1 MEGVGL
7 EPIAI
12 VGMSCH
18 LPGSIRSPSSLWE
31 ALKSKRSVRTPKV
44 PASRFNID
52 GYLHENLE
60 RPGSFNVPGGYFLD
74 GTPEDF
80 DPTFFNISPIEAM
93 WLDPQQRRMLEVTY
107 ECLESAGLT
116 LDKVAGSNTAVYVG
130 SFTSDFQQMSLK
142 QEDFRHNYAA
152 TGVDTGIISARLANV
167 FDLHGPSFTVNTA
180 CSSSMY
186 AIHNACLA
194 LRARDC
200 TAAIAGGV
208 NLVLTVDQH
217 MNTAKLGVLSPTST
231 CHTFDVSADGYGRAE
246 GAGALYLKR
255 LADAIRD
262 GDPVRGVI
270 RTSAVNSNGKV
281 AGMGITFPSAFGQE
295 SAIRAAYAKS
305 GLDPSLT
312 PYVECHGTGT
322 PVGDPIETRA
332 VARAMNDSRPID
344 QPLIVGAVKANIGHS
359 EAASG
364 IFAVMKAALMT
375 ESGIIPGVSGLKT
388 VNPAIPEEEWN
399 IRVARETD
407 SWPEHSRLRRAG
419 VSSFGY
425 GGTNGHLVV
434 ESVDNLYPL
443 YRHGQQREGAS
454 YSYSGI
460 AASRPYLML
469 LSAHDR
475 TTLEQNISAHAAVA
489 SKYYL
494 PDLAYTLLSHR
505 TKFPVR
511 GFAVTSPSTIEQDFS
526 LSRFTIGTAPS
537 APPELGFIFT
547 GQGAQWP
554 RVGAT
559 AMDCFPYFLNTIRAL
574 DNVLQRL
581 DDHLRP
587 SWSLESV
594 LREPAETSKIGQPE
608 IAQPICTA
616 VQIAIVD
623 LFARWNILPKV
634 TVGHSSGEIA
644 AAYAAGLLSAPEAII
659 TAFLRG
665 YAVSRHA
672 PFGSMLAVGLG
683 AEEAASYI
691 SSPDVVVACQ
701 NSPRSTTLSGTQE
714 AIASMRERLQAE
726 GIFARELNTGK
737 AYHSPQMV
745 NVANAYDELLDHAL
759 ARQDSFTWRH
769 PRSAWFSSVTGKE
782 FTGDSIP
789 LTYWSDNLRN
799 RVLFDEA
806 VMALASNSM
815 LSKVKVMV
823 EVGPH
828 SALAG
833 PFKQICQGQGIDRL
847 TYIPTLVRK
856 EDCAR
861 KLLSTAGALLLQNYP
876 VNSEQVN
883 SIAEGATAVGM
894 KKSHGPFLLVD
905 LPPYQWSYEKKY
917 WAEARTSKEQR
928 SLTHLRHDLLGS
940 RVYGLSGSTT
950 AWKNTIRIQDVP
962 WIKDHRLGKEVV
974 FPAAA
979 HLSLACEALL
989 QTSDN
994 SGLKVE
1000 SVTFRNVAIKL
1011 ALIVPETDNGIDIQL
1026 HLNKTDGK
1034 WFSFSVESLSEG
1046 EWRMHCQGLI
1056 AANHRADNLASGSK
1070 SPVDTSKLTQRVTGK
1085 RWYDAFHRVG
1095 FEYGPSFQPLASIH
1109 SDSRY
1114 HQAAADIAI
1123 STKSELIL
1131 GESRYLLHPST
1142 IDGCLQLIIIALN
1155 SGLHAEMQNGAVPI
1169 EIEEMS
1175 LWPVTA
1181 DVDNTLGHSEAWI
1194 SELSGRYGSS
1204 HARLETETGR
1214 LLMDISNLRLVAYEA
1229 AVPQNAR
1236 TQRQREPYMQ
1246 TLWKPDIDL
1255 LSSQSALQLFSV
1267 SKSERDA
1274 LSAIVELEQH
1284 KRATNSVMF
1293 IGQWEVEAISAV
1305 TNRISKDT
1313 PILLADPSPAH
1324 LEVVI
1329 SNPNIPK
1336 NVSAF
1341 VFDVETLKAELE
1353 LANPQDLVLIGGI
1366 NFEEQSLR
1374 ETFVEVIKPRV
1385 SERGKTIF
1393 SVPHLLDTQL
1403 DKFISDSGL
1412 ADPVLRVDLANSSVS
1427 CYSVTGSQSDA
1438 SHTNGYTNGST
1449 NGHFKGLSNGN
1460 SNGLSNGQANGH
1472 TNGHVNG
1479 NGSSHLNGH
1488 TNGDVHDGQRI
1499 TIYTNDDPSATKG
1512 SFWAVIAE
1520 NSKFQVNLRT
1530 TEDASAEISTSDR
1543 LIIDGKAWNL
1553 CEIGQGRFTTL
1564 KHLVT
1569 SGAPVLWLT
1578 TGVQEGKNTAEGST
1592 AGFLRSIR
1600 SEDASAKI
1608 MLLDIHSSESVTA
1621 VQDAV
1626 LTLLDRID
1634 TKESGSDTE
1643 YWLRDGTLHVPRVVP
1658 NTSLNDAYDASIGSV
1673 KELPIPKNTPL
1684 QGTIEQGELVF
1695 QQVAQTPVTEGE
1707 VVLQV
1712 ECASFEVSDV
1722 QAQQTTAP
1730 RVLVGSLMAVESG
1743 LDESLQGEKMV
1754 AFSPNPFI
1762 TSFKTTLDL
1771 ATLCS
1776 GTSPETLAATLP
1788 GLTNAMNAIKYAA
1801 GVKAKDHVLLLPAPN
1816 IFTRAV
1822 VALSQS
1828 WGFRLTRVVA
1838 EGVSQHL
1845 GGSASIPASDIDSI
1859 MALLND
1865 TENAPNAVVS
1875 HDFAALSSEVWRHLP
1890 ANARFVLNDA
1900 VVDGSLDSLPFSRGA
1915 TFQTTSL
1922 KSLQKQQPHQLG
1934 GLLREAVEFIKQY
1947 KAFETPE
1954 VYAIDDLW
1962 GADSAIRGKNR
1973 NLVVKFDHERSLIK
1987 IRPTTDDLQF
1997 RPDAAYLL
2005 VGGLGGLGRSL
2016 TRFMYDRGARDFV
2029 FLSRSGADK
2038 ADAAVHLLDAGAK
2051 VRVYRGD
2058 VCVKSDVEHLVADV
2072 TSTRPICGVIHAA
2085 MVLQD
2090 VMFDSMT
2097 FKQWQRTMAP
2107 KVLGAQNLVEA
2118 LDGNADLDFFVMTS
2132 SISAT
2137 MGNPGQAN
2145 YSAANSFLDAL
2156 AYQCRL
2162 AGKPAT
2168 SLILPMILDVG
2179 VVSENEAIETALL
2192 RKAMYGIDEREM
2204 LRGFE
2209 TAMRNRTWK
2218 PSGDSPG
2225 ASQLILGLEPAALA
2239 MAIKQS
2245 GAGKEDAYW
2254 YHDARFSGLRATVN
2268 LLLQDG
2274 AGSTSSNGDFKAVLH
2289 AARAQ
2294 GEDAVLTAIANHII
2308 AKLSSMLLIPTEAFE
2323 LDGTSIAA
2331 YGLDSMIGADLRN
2344 WLFKQFGLETSFQ
2357 HLLAPKM
2364 TIRTLST
2371 TVAEFLEPTGA

>member
-1 MEGVGL
+1 MPHFSERTEMEGVGL

-12 VGMSCH
+12 VGMSCQ
-18 LPGSIRSPSSLWE
+18 LPGGIRSSSSLWE
-31 ALKSKRSVRTPKV
+31 ALKSKKSVRTSKV
-44 PASRFNID
+44 PGSRFNID

-60 RPGSFNVPGGYFLD
+60 RPGSFNVAGGYFLE

-142 QEDFRHNYAA
+142 EEDFRHNYAA
-152 TGVDTGIISARLANV
+152 TGVDPGIISARLANV

-281 AGMGITFPSAFGQE
+281 SGMGITFPSAFGQE

-322 PVGDPIETRA
+322 PVGDPIEAHA
-332 VARAMNDSRPID
+332 VAKAMNDSRSINN
-344 QPLIVGAVKANIGHS
+344 PLIVGAIKANIGHS

-375 ESGIIPGVSGLKT
+375 ESGIIPGVAGLKT
-388 VNPAIPEEEWN
+388 VNPAIPEKDWN

-407 SWPEHSRLRRAG
+407 NWPEHSRLRRAG

-443 YRHGQQREGAS
+443 YRHGQRREGSS

-475 TTLEQNISAHAAVA
+475 TTLERNISAHAAVA

-505 TKFPVR
+505 TRFPVR
-511 GFAVTSPSTIEQDFS
+511 GFTVASPSTIEQDFNFS
-526 LSRFTIGTAPS
+526 EFTIGTAPG
-537 APPELGFIFT
+537 AVPELGFIFT

-559 AMDCFPYFLNTIRAL
+559 AMECFPSFLNTIRAL
-574 DNVLQRL
+574 DDILQCL

-587 SWSLESV
+587 SWSLEAV
-594 LREPAETSKIGQPE
+594 LREPAETSKISQPE

-623 LFARWNILPKV
+623 LFARWDIIPKV

-644 AAYAAGLLSAPEAII
+644 AAYAAGLLSAPQAII

-665 YAVSRHA
+665 YAVQRHA

-691 SSPDVVVACQ
+691 SSADVVVACQ
-701 NSPRSTTLSGTQE
+701 NSPRSTTLSGTQT
-714 AIASMRERLQAE
+714 AIVSMRERLQAE

-737 AYHSPQMV
+737 AYHSPQME
-745 NVANAYDELLDHAL
+745 NVADVYDELLGHAL
-759 ARQDSFTWRH
+759 SGQDTRSWRR
-769 PRSAWFSSVTGKE
+769 PRAAWFSSVTGKE
-782 FTGDSIP
+782 FTGDLIP
-789 LTYWSDNLRN
+789 LTYWSDNLRS
-799 RVLFDEA
+799 RVLFDQA
-806 VMALASNSM
+806 VVSLASDPTLGN
-815 LSKVKVMV
+815 VKVML
-823 EVGPH
+823 EIGPH

-833 PFKQICQGQGIDRL
+833 PFKQICQGEGIDRL
-847 TYIPTLVRK
+847 TYIPTLVRNH
-856 EDCAR
+856 DCAK
-861 KLLSTAGALLLQNYP
+861 KLLVTAGALLLQNYP
-876 VNSEQVN
+876 VNTEQVN
-883 SIAEGATAVGM
+883 SIAEESTAIGM
-894 KKSHGPFLLVD
+894 KKSQGPFLLVD

-917 WAEARTSKEQR
+917 WAEARTSQEQR

-940 RVYGLSGSTT
+940 RIYGLSGGAF
-950 AWKNTIRIQDVP
+950 AWKNTIRLQDVP

-1011 ALIVPETDNGIDIQL
+1011 ALVVPETDGGIDIQL

-1034 WFSFSVESLSEG
+1034 WFSFSIESLSEG

-1056 AANHRADNLASGSK
+1056 AANHRTDNLASGSK
-1070 SPVDTSKLTQRVTGK
+1070 HPVDTSKLMQRVTGK

-1095 FEYGPSFQPLASIH
+1095 FEYGPSFQPLASVQ

-1114 HQAAADIAI
+1114 HQAAGKIAI
-1123 STKSELIL
+1123 STKSELVP
-1131 GESRYLLHPST
+1131 GESRYLVHPST
-1142 IDGCLQLIIIALN
+1142 IDGCLQLILVALN
-1155 SGLHAEMQNGAVPI
+1155 SGLHAEMKSGAVPI
-1169 EIEEMS
+1169 EFDEMS
-1175 LWPVTA
+1175 LWPATA
-1181 DVDNTLGHSEAWI
+1181 DVDNSLGDSVAWV
-1194 SELSGRYGSS
+1194 SELNGRYATT
-1204 HARLETETGR
+1204 HARLETPTGR
-1214 LLMDISNLRLVAYEA
+1214 LLMDLSNLGLVSYEA

-1236 TQRQREPYMQ
+1236 TERLREPYMQ
-1246 TLWKPDIDL
+1246 TVWKPDIDL
-1255 LSSQSALQLFSV
+1255 LSNQSALQLLSV
-1267 SKSERDA
+1267 NNTDQDA
-1274 LSAIVELEQH
+1274 LAAIVELEQH
-1284 KRATNSVMF
+1284 KRAANSILF
-1293 IGQWEVEAISAV
+1293 IGQWEMEVLTSIAKG
-1305 TNRISKDT
+1305 TSKDT
-1313 PILLADPSPAH
+1313 LILLADPSPAH
-1324 LEVVI
+1324 LEGI
-1329 SNPNIPK
+1329 IAGGNLPK
-1336 NVSAF
+1336 N
-1341 VFDVETLKAELE
+1341 
-1353 LANPQDLVLIGGI
+1353 P
-1366 NFEEQSLR
+1366 
-1374 ETFVEVIKPRV
+1374 
-1385 SERGKTIF
+1385 
-1393 SVPHLLDTQL
+1393 
-1403 DKFISDSGL
+1403 DS
-1412 ADPVLRVDLANSSVS
+1412 
-1427 CYSVTGSQSDA
+1427 
-1438 SHTNGYTNGST
+1438 SHTNGYSNGLT
-1449 NGHFKGLSNGN
+1449 NGHSNILTNGKAHLSVEGANNGYANGYTNGHANGNGN
-1460 SNGLSNGQANGH
+1460 SHHNGHANGD
-1472 TNGHVNG
+1472 
-1479 NGSSHLNGH
+1479 L
-1488 TNGDVHDGQRI
+1488 HDSLRI
-1499 TIYTNDDPSATKG
+1499 TIYTNDNTSAPNG
-1512 SFWAVIAE
+1512 SLWTGIAE
-1520 NSKFQVNLRT
+1520 TSKCQVNVRST
-1530 TEDASAEISTSDR
+1530 SDASAEISTSDK

-1553 CEIGQGRFTTL
+1553 CEIDQDRFTSL
-1564 KHLVT
+1564 KHILT

-1578 TGVQEGKNTAEGST
+1578 TGVQEGMNTLEGTT

-1608 MLLDIHSSESVTA
+1608 ILLDIHTMENGA
-1621 VQDAV
+1621 AIRNAV

-1658 NTSLNDAYDASIGSV
+1658 NTVLNDAYGANLGSV
-1673 KELPIPKNTPL
+1673 KELPLPRDTPL
-1684 QGTIEQGELVF
+1684 QGIIEQGELVF
-1695 QQVAQTPVTEGE
+1695 QRVPQSPVADGE
-1707 VVLQV
+1707 IVLRV
-1712 ECASFEVSDV
+1712 ECASFEAADI
-1722 QAQQTTAP
+1722 QTQQTMAP
-1730 RVLVGSLMAVESG
+1730 RVVVGTVMAIGSG
-1743 LDESLQGEKMV
+1743 VDESLYGQSMV
-1754 AFSPNPFI
+1754 AFAPSPFI
-1762 TSFKTTLDL
+1762 TCLRTTQAL
-1771 ATLCS
+1771 ATLCPDS
-1776 GTSPETLAATLP
+1776 NPEHQATTLP
-1788 GLTNAMNAIKYAA
+1788 GLTNAINAIKHAA
-1801 GVKAKDHVLLLPAPN
+1801 GVQTNDHVLLLPAP
-1816 IFTRAV
+1816 IAFTRAV
-1822 VALSQS
+1822 IALSKA
-1828 WGFRLTRVVA
+1828 WGFRLTLAIA
-1838 EGVSQHL
+1838 EGDSQDMEGCTSL
-1845 GGSASIPASDIDSI
+1845 LASDFQGI
-1859 MALLND
+1859 MALLDD
-1865 TENAPNAVVS
+1865 TDHAPSAVVS

-1890 ANARFVLNDA
+1890 TNARFVLNDS
-1900 VVDGSLDSLPFSRGA
+1900 VVEGSLDCLPFSRGA

-1922 KSLQKQQPHQLG
+1922 KTIHKQQPHRLG
-1934 GLLREAVEFIKQY
+1934 GLLREAVEFIQQHTT
-1947 KAFETPE
+1947 FQTPD
-1954 VYAIDDLW
+1954 VYTIDDLK
-1962 GADSAIRGKNR
+1962 GANSVIGGKDR
-1973 NLVVKFDHERSLIK
+1973 NLVVRFDHERSLVK
-1987 IRPTTDDLQF
+1987 IQPTTNDLHF

-2029 FLSRSGADK
+2029 FLSRSGTDK
-2038 ADAAVHLLDAGAK
+2038 SDAAVVVNHLLDAGAQ
-2051 VRVYRGD
+2051 VQVYRGD
-2058 VCVKSDVEHLVADV
+2058 VCIKSDVEHLVADV
-2072 TSTRPICGVIHAA
+2072 TATRPICGVIHAA

-2097 FKQWQRTMAP
+2097 FNQWQRTMAP
-2107 KVLGAQNLVEA
+2107 KVLGAQNLVDA
-2118 LDGNADLDFFVMTS
+2118 LDGKADLDFFVMTS

-2156 AYQCRL
+2156 AHQCRL

-2168 SLILPMILDVG
+2168 SLILPMVLDVG
-2179 VVSENEAIETALL
+2179 VVAENEAIETALL

-2209 TAMRNRTWK
+2209 TAMQKRTWD
-2218 PSGDSPG
+2218 SNGISPG
-2225 ASQLILGLEPAALA
+2225 NSQLILGLEPAALA
-2239 MAIKQS
+2239 SAIKQS
-2245 GAGKEDAYW
+2245 GASREDAYW
-2254 YHDARFSGLRATVN
+2254 YHDARFSDLRATVS

-2274 AGSTSSNGDFKAVLH
+2274 GGSTSSNGDFKAVLH

-2294 GEDAVLTAIANHII
+2294 GEDAVLAAIANHII

-2323 LDGTSIAA
+2323 LDGTSIAV

-2344 WLFKQFGLETSFQ
+2344 WLFKQFGLEMSFQ

-2364 TIRTLST
+2364 TIRALST
-2371 TVAEFLEPTGA
+2371 TVAEFIEPSEA